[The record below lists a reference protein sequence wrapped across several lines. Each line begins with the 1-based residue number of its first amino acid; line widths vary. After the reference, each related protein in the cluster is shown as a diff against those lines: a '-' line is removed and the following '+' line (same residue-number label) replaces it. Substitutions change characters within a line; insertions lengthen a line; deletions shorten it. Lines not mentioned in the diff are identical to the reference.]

1 VFKGWIRTGK
11 LCTEGKVK
19 SVKRACSKMDEGQGV
34 RYWCHMCQEVID
46 PMPEMKCPGC
56 EGGFVEE
63 MDSEDFEPAANARSD
78 RSVSLLA
85 PLLLGMMGGS
95 SRRSRLRREAMVE
108 ADADQDDEE
117 DDSDHELELS
127 RRRRRRRRS
136 SALFSV
142 LEAMRDRDEV
152 RGSDDTDSDTE
163 RDLERGRRE
172 RMERQRERLRQIE
185 RVSARGR
192 ERTESLILINSNNE
206 AIILQGT
213 FGSDD
218 NQEDSSNTSSGVS
231 LGDYFLGPA
240 LDTLLQRLA
249 ESDLSRSGTP
259 PAKKEAVAAL
269 PTVNIKEALGCSV
282 CLEDFEMGGEAKQ
295 MPCQHKFHSHCILPW
310 LELHSSCPIC
320 RFQLPTEET
329 KNNPCESAST
339 AGAMNGDGDNAAAS
353 GSDTE
358 STNHN
363 EDDHSDS
370 PIFSALSTLFSDPFS
385 SDDDESVPHSYEN

>member
-1 VFKGWIRTGK
+1 
-11 LCTEGKVK
+11 
-19 SVKRACSKMDEGQGV
+19 MDEGQGV
-34 RYWCHMCQEVID
+34 RYWCHRCEEVID
-46 PMPEMKCPGC
+46 PMPEMKCPSC

-63 MDSEDFEPAANARSD
+63 MSSEGFESAMNARSD
-78 RSVSLLA
+78 RSLSLLA
-85 PLLLGMMGGS
+85 PLLFGMLGGS
-95 SRRSRLRREAMVE
+95 SRRSRLRREAM
-108 ADADQDDEE
+108 ADDDADEDDEE
-117 DDSDHELELS
+117 DDSDHELEASS
-127 RRRRRRRRS
+127 RRRRRRGS
-136 SALFSV
+136 SAL
-142 LEAMRDRDEV
+142 LRMLQTIRDRDDV

-163 RDLERGRRE
+163 RDLELERPRRERMERRMARERIQE
-172 RMERQRERLRQIE
+172 RMERQRERARQIE

-249 ESDLSRSGTP
+249 ESDLNRSGTP

-269 PTVNIKEALGCSV
+269 PTVNIEEVLGCSV
-282 CLEDFEMGGEAKQ
+282 CLEDFEMGAEAKQ

-329 KNNPCESAST
+329 KNPCESAST
-339 AGAMNGDGDNAAAS
+339 AGAVNRDGDNAAAS
-353 GSDTE
+353 SSDTE
-358 STNHN
+358 SSNRN
-363 EDDHSDS
+363 GDNHSDS

-385 SDDDESVPHSYEN
+385 SDDDESVPHSSEN

>member
-1 VFKGWIRTGK
+1 M
-11 LCTEGKVK
+11 
-19 SVKRACSKMDEGQGV
+19 AD
-34 RYWCHMCQEVID
+34 D
-46 PMPEMKCPGC
+46 
-56 EGGFVEE
+56 
-63 MDSEDFEPAANARSD
+63 
-78 RSVSLLA
+78 
-85 PLLLGMMGGS
+85 
-95 SRRSRLRREAMVE
+95 
-108 ADADQDDEE
+108 DADEDDEE
-117 DDSDHELELS
+117 DDSDHELEASS
-127 RRRRRRRRS
+127 RRQRRRGL
-136 SALFSV
+136 SAL
-142 LEAMRDRDEV
+142 LRMLQTIRDRDDV

-163 RDLERGRRE
+163 RDLELERPRRERMERRMARERIQE
-172 RMERQRERLRQIE
+172 RMERQRERARQIE

-249 ESDLSRSGTP
+249 ESDLNRSGTP

-269 PTVNIKEALGCSV
+269 PTVNIEEVLGCSV
-282 CLEDFEMGGEAKQ
+282 CLEDFEMGAEAKQ
-295 MPCQHKFHSHCILPW
+295 IPCQHKFHSHCILPW

-329 KNNPCESAST
+329 KNPCESAST
-339 AGAMNGDGDNAAAS
+339 AGAVNRDGDNAAAS
-353 GSDTE
+353 SSDTE
-358 STNHN
+358 SSNRN
-363 EDDHSDS
+363 GDNHSDS

-385 SDDDESVPHSYEN
+385 SDDDESVPHSSEN